1 MATIPKTKVS
11 AQTAPPAVIP
21 GVKTI
26 RHPTAKEKI
35 AVYES
40 MMHSIQMHAVVN
52 MNPAAVQE
60 MINRICSWSYAHRT
74 GNGEISDKQIQ
85 ERVDTAFWRFDIHKE
100 FEPHTK

>member
-1 MATIPKTKVS
+1 MATTQKTK
-11 AQTAPPAVIP
+11 AAPITTPPVP

-26 RHPTAKEKI
+26 RHPTVKEKV

-40 MMHSIQMHAVVN
+40 MLHSIQMHAVVN

-60 MINRICSWSYAHRT
+60 MINRICAWSYAHRV
-74 GNGEISDKQIQ
+74 GNGELSDKQIQ